1 MRINADIIKKY
12 SLEEVALLVMF
23 AFGLLVAGLIVAL
36 RGRIDMSEPLELP
49 HSGLAVSLP
58 VGHGWKPPAGWSYDT
73 ANEFNLSTHL
83 RVGNELAAIV
93 HCRYFL
99 ASPEIDPE
107 QVLTGRISAER
118 LQVVRSGQI
127 IDDVDVRWAQAGG
140 PGRMAD
146 TFLGIAALPHGRIL
160 EIGVRAPLDRHLA
173 SKVFRLMVKGIVFE
187 SDELISRGVDFI
199 RRFRSQ
205 GFADISQQ
213 QNAVDAES
221 IYLIRDALDEPRGF
235 QIETFRKNAERGDWS
250 SIIAERIHYTVG
262 ARGQPSKSYFEC
274 TDRLDRF
281 IWQSGPTSRRAPGA
295 ITTEIELAGDGSMR
309 VSSATSS
316 KESRYRPGDHAV
328 AEMLIG
334 PFTRAFLDAYENEAL
349 IDLILADGTI
359 IPAVISTVDTS
370 LDTEDKWGA
379 AYSVRVRFLLGG
391 DAYVQ
396 TYFDRDKNLVGKI
409 DKSRRVLYWHK
420 SDRKTLT
427 ETFGNPERYS
437 GPPAV
442 GE

>member
-1 MRINADIIKKY
+1 
-12 SLEEVALLVMF
+12 MF

-58 VGHGWKPPAGWSYDT
+58 VGHGWEPPAGWSYDI
-73 ANEFNLSTHL
+73 ANEFNLSARL
-83 RVGNELAAIV
+83 RVGNEIAAVV

-107 QVLTGRISAER
+107 QVLTGRISAAS
-118 LQVVRSGQI
+118 LQIVRSGQI

-140 PGRMAD
+140 LGRMAD
-146 TFLGIAALPHGRIL
+146 TFLGVAALPHGRIL
-160 EIGVRAPLDRHLA
+160 EISVRAPLDHRLA
-173 SKVFRLMVKGIVFE
+173 GKVFRQMVEGIVFE

-199 RRFRSQ
+199 RRFRSR

-213 QNAVDAES
+213 QDAVDAES

-235 QIETFRKNAERGDWS
+235 QIETFRKNAERSDWS

-262 ARGQPSKSYFEC
+262 TRGRTSKSHFEC

-281 IWQSGPTSRRAPGA
+281 IWQSGRTSRRAPRA
-295 ITTEIELAGDGSMR
+295 IATEIELAGDGSMR
-309 VSSATSS
+309 VSGATSS
-316 KESRYRPGDHAV
+316 RELTYRPGNHAV
-328 AEMLIG
+328 AEMLID
-334 PFTRAFLDAYENEAL
+334 PLSRAFLDAYEKEAL

-370 LDTEDKWGA
+370 LDTENKWGA
-379 AYSVRVRFLLGG
+379 AYSVRLRFLLGG

-396 TYFDRDKNLVGKI
+396 TYFDFDKNLVGKI
-409 DKSRRVLYWHK
+409 DKRRRVLYWHK
-420 SDRKTLT
+420 SDRKTLA
-427 ETFGNPERYS
+427 ETFDNLERYL

-442 GE
+442 GDQEY